1 MKRKILFGSS
11 VILLLMILTFTS
23 PASAATFAGH
33 DFTEEYFAVE
43 VDLAVPDPSQ
53 PDVIS
58 DLLNAAAPIGDSNED
73 FDIQFY
79 MNYMN
84 NSGIETAFSA
94 LEKVEYDLKFGDLLS
109 SDVKTVLEMNPA
121 YDEALEASIFHI
133 NATAPF
139 QQLVQHYKTPWAED
153 VFVTNNF
160 MSLIA
165 YSSSP
170 DDQIMDSGDEI
181 FMGYTFSAQELIDA
195 VNTVLSNNGKTY
207 QIGYFDYNPYFEK
220 TATGFKFGIDYSNM
234 FVLWQSLAIKPR
246 GVNIFGQ
253 SVPTAAV
260 QSETNGIIFGQD
272 IVAASVLDFL
282 NFEYIFETQTI
293 TGANEY
299 VLGTVTTHYNIGE
312 TNLLVVKET
321 SIPSEEWSFSPFL
334 ATPSYTF
341 NIPSVLVG
349 TPIPIAGVNI
359 PSSVTINLP
368 ELAFYID
375 DDAKTRMRLANSFG
389 LTVATATTTFG
400 LSVSDP
406 TYEDNLDQTTSTIDI
421 AMGGNTFFFTEF
433 TGKNTY
439 KLLGLQSLFG
449 IDPTVD
455 RPVHILPFDPAG
467 WIVTNVAHAYF
478 VVEFALA
485 YGFTKFL
492 AEQLSPQLFT
502 MPSKELY
509 INWVLYF
516 TFTEFPE
523 WYGGEILHDPSYSAV
538 AALSVSG
545 ASSTTAPPGSD
556 TTGLGIPGFEL
567 ISVLLAIP
575 PLYAL
580 YRKRRR

>member
-43 VDLAVPDPSQ
+43 VDLAVTDPSQ

-58 DLLNAAAPIGDSNED
+58 DLLNAAAPTGDSNPD
-73 FDIQFY
+73 FDLQFY

-94 LEKVEYDLKFGDLLS
+94 LEKYEYNLKFRDLLS
-109 SDVKTVLEMNPA
+109 DDVRTVLEINPA
-121 YDEALEASIFHI
+121 YDEALETSIFHI

-139 QQLVQHYKTPWAED
+139 QQLVQHYTTPWAED

-160 MSLIA
+160 MALIA

-170 DDQIMDSGDEI
+170 NDQIMDSEDEI

-195 VNTVLSNNGKTY
+195 VNTVLLGNDQTY
-207 QIGYFDYNPYFEK
+207 QIGHFDYTPYFEK
-220 TATGFKFGIDYSNM
+220 TATGFKFGIDYTNM
-234 FVLWQSLAIKPR
+234 FVLWQSLAVKPR

-282 NFEYIFETQTI
+282 NFEYIFETQTM

-312 TNLLVVKET
+312 TNLLIVKE
-321 SIPSEEWSFSPFL
+321 SSLPSASWTFDPFI

-341 NIPSVLVG
+341 SIPATLVG
-349 TPIPIAGVNI
+349 TPIPVAGLNI
-359 PSSVTINLP
+359 PSAVTINLP
-368 ELAFYID
+368 ELAFYVD
-375 DDAKTRMRLANSFG
+375 DDAKTRMRLENSFG

-400 LSVSDP
+400 VSVSDP
-406 TYEDNLDQTTSTIDI
+406 TYANNVGQPTSTIDM
-421 AMGGNTFFFTEF
+421 AMGGNTYFFTEF

-455 RPVHILPFDPAG
+455 RPVYILPFDPAG
-467 WIVTNVAHAYF
+467 WIVTNVAHTYF

-492 AEQLSPQLFT
+492 AEHLSPQLST
-502 MPSKELY
+502 MPSEELY
-509 INWVLYF
+509 INLVLYF

-523 WYGGEILHDPSYSAV
+523 WYGGEILHDPAYSAV

-545 ASSTTAPPGSD
+545 TSSTTAPPSGD

-580 YRKRRR
+580 YRKKR